1 MAVVT
6 KPPIVLT
13 MDEYE
18 RDWKPHGWQ
27 LIIIGP
33 TSTWRQDWGEWE
45 AIRDIVQNA
54 LDECEH
60 YTWGHD
66 SEGLYIRDAGK
77 GIAVADFLL
86 GPPKL
91 KPDYAR
97 GKYGEGMKIAALA
110 LLRKGYPVR
119 VETASREL
127 WIVFLEQKTNGH
139 AQTLAAFWRPYSRR
153 SGTVFHVIGYTG
165 SAFEDRFAVNL
176 PRSAIIAEGPSP
188 VTQPVRRF
196 NQLIRHKF
204 PVTEAEGWYEKGTGA
219 SRIFARDI
227 YMRDINSP
235 FSYNLWGFDM
245 APDRHGAKEE
255 QDMWTDMGRLWS
267 CVTKVDLLQEF
278 LRMVRMPPEVETDES
293 HSINMGSWD
302 MGREPVTGKDYA
314 DFIRENASAWKEAWG
329 RVCGDN
335 AVIRTDDRWDGTVKH
350 LGYMPVNVQWNVRDT
365 LARAI
370 MTDKDLVKASQERLR
385 EVEVIPAERLS
396 HRQRINLKLARAITD
411 EICRIRRVSA
421 VHAAI
426 IPPAS
431 DRVRTAG
438 MYSRTTGEIYIAS
451 DQLESARSTID
462 TVVHEIAH
470 HTSGAEDLEQAHAD
484 AMTDVASRVV
494 KETAGGKFD
503 ELLKEVTW

>member
-1 MAVVT
+1 MKVIT
-6 KPPIVLT
+6 KPPVVLT
-13 MDEYE
+13 TDEYE
-18 RDWKPHGWQ
+18 RDWKPQGWQ

-54 LDECEH
+54 LDECEY
-60 YTWGHD
+60 YTWGYD
-66 SEGLYIRDAGK
+66 GEGLYIRDSGK

-91 KPDYAR
+91 KPDWAR
-97 GKYGEGMKIAALA
+97 GKFGEGMKIAALA
-110 LLRKGYPVR
+110 LLRKGYSVR
-119 VETASREL
+119 VETAEREL
-127 WIVFLEQKTNGH
+127 WIVFLEQKTNGY
-139 AQTLAAFWRPYSRR
+139 AETLAALWRPYSRR
-153 SGTVFHVIGYTG
+153 SGTIFHIISYTG
-165 SAFEDRFAVNL
+165 PAFEDRFAVNL
-176 PRSAIIAEGPSP
+176 PRSTIIAEGPSP
-188 VTQPVRRF
+188 VMQPVRRF
-196 NQLIRHKF
+196 NQLIRQEF
-204 PVTEAEGWYEKGTGA
+204 QA

-227 YMRDINSP
+227 YMRDIKSP
-235 FSYNLWGFDM
+235 FSYNLWGFSM
-245 APDRHGAKEE
+245 APDRHGPKEE
-255 QDMWTDMGRLWS
+255 QDLWTDMGRLWT

-278 LRMVRMPPEVETDES
+278 LKMVRMPPLVETDES
-293 HSINMGSWD
+293 HNISMGAWD

-314 DFIRENASAWKEAWG
+314 DFIAENAPVWKEAWS
-329 RVCGDN
+329 RVCGEN

-350 LGYMPVNVQWNVRDT
+350 LGYTPLNVQRNVRDT

-385 EVEVIPAERLS
+385 EVEVIPAQRLS
-396 HRQRINLKLARAITD
+396 HRQRTNLKLAQAITD

-462 TVVHEIAH
+462 TVIHEIAH

-484 AMTDVASRVV
+484 AMTNVASRVV

>member
-6 KPPIVLT
+6 KPPVVLT
-13 MDEYE
+13 PEEYE
-18 RDWKPHGWQ
+18 KDWKPKGWQ

-54 LDECEH
+54 LDECER
-60 YTWGHD
+60 YTWGYD
-66 SEGLYIRDAGK
+66 SEGLYVRDAGK

-110 LLRKGYPVR
+110 LLRKGYSVR
-119 VETASREL
+119 VETTDREL
-127 WIVFLEQKTNGH
+127 WIVFLQQTTNGRVE
-139 AQTLAAFWRPYSRR
+139 TLAALWKPYSWR
-153 SGTVFHVIGYTG
+153 SGTVFHFIGYTG

-176 PRSAIIAEGPSP
+176 PRSAIVAEGPSP
-188 VTQPVRRF
+188 ATQPVRRF
-196 NQLIRHKF
+196 NQLIRYDF
-204 PVTEAEGWYEKGTGA
+204 PVTEASGWYEEGA
-219 SRIFARDI
+219 GRSRIFARDI
-227 YMRDINSP
+227 YMRDIKSP

-245 APDRHGAKEE
+245 APDRHGPKDE
-255 QDMWTDMGRLWS
+255 QSMWTDMGRLWS
-267 CVTKVDLLQEF
+267 CVTRVELLQEF
-278 LRMVRMPPEVETDES
+278 LQMVRMPPILETDES
-293 HSINMGSWD
+293 HSISMGAWD

-314 DFIRENASAWKEAWG
+314 DFIRENASVWKEAWR
-329 RVCGDN
+329 RVCGEN
-335 AVIRTDDRWDGTVKH
+335 AVIRTDDRWDGTIKH
-350 LGYMPVNVQWNVRDT
+350 LGYTAVNIQWHVRDT

-385 EVEVIPAERLS
+385 EAEIIPEDRLS
-396 HRQRINLKLARAITD
+396 RKQRTNLKLARAISED
-411 EICRIRRVSA
+411 ICRIRRVSA
-421 VHAAI
+421 VHASI

-438 MYSRTTGEIYIAS
+438 MYSRTTEEIYIAS

-462 TVVHEIAH
+462 TVIHEIAH

-484 AMTDVASRVV
+484 AMTNVASRVV

-503 ELLKEVTW
+503 ELLKEAIW

>member
-1 MAVVT
+1 MEVAARPPVVIT
-6 KPPIVLT
+6 PE
-13 MDEYE
+13 EYE
-18 RDWKPHGWQ
+18 RDWKPRGWR

-54 LDECEH
+54 LDECER
-60 YTWGHD
+60 YAWGYD
-66 SEGLYIRDAGK
+66 GEGFYIKDTGK

-110 LLRKGYPVR
+110 LLRKGYSVR
-119 VETASREL
+119 VETVDREI
-127 WIVFLEQKTNGH
+127 WIIFLQQTTNGRVE
-139 AQTLAAFWRPYSRR
+139 TLAALWKPYSRR
-153 SGTVFHVIGYTG
+153 NGTVFHVIGYKGT
-165 SAFEDRFAVNL
+165 SFEDRFAVNL
-176 PRSAIIAEGPSP
+176 PRAAVIAEGPSP
-188 VTQPVRRF
+188 VTEPVRRF
-196 NQLIRHKF
+196 NQLIRHEF
-204 PVTEAEGWYEKGTGA
+204 PVVEPSGWHDRGA
-219 SRIFARDI
+219 GQSRIFARDI
-227 YMRDINSP
+227 YMRDINSS

-245 APDRHGAKEE
+245 APDRHGPREE
-255 QDMWTDMGRLWS
+255 PELWTDIGRLWS
-267 CVTKVDLLQEF
+267 CVTKADLLEEF
-278 LRMVRMPPEVETDES
+278 LKMVHMPPLLETDES
-293 HSINMGSWD
+293 HSINMGAWN

-314 DFIRENASAWKEAWG
+314 DFVADNASVWKEAWR
-329 RVCGDN
+329 RVCGDS

-350 LGYMPVNVQWNVRDT
+350 LGYTPVNIQWHVRDT

-370 MTDKDLVKASQERLR
+370 LTDRDLIKASQERLR
-385 EVEVIPAERLS
+385 EAEVVPDDRLS
-396 HRQRINLKLARAITD
+396 RKQRGNLKLARAIAD
-411 EICRIRRVSA
+411 DICRIRKVAA

-438 MYSRTTGEIYIAS
+438 MYSRTTSEIFIAS

-462 TVVHEIAH
+462 TVIHEIAH
-470 HTSGAEDLEQAHAD
+470 HTSGAEDLEQSHAD
-484 AMTDVASRVV
+484 AMTEVPSRVV

>member
-13 MDEYE
+13 PDEYE
-18 RDWKPHGWQ
+18 KNWKPLGWQ

-54 LDECEH
+54 LDECER
-60 YTWGHD
+60 YTWGYD

-91 KPDYAR
+91 KPDHAR

-110 LLRKGYPVR
+110 LLRKGFSVR
-119 VETASREL
+119 VETADREL
-127 WIVFLEQKTNGH
+127 WIIFLQQTTNGH
-139 AQTLAAFWRPYSRR
+139 VETLASLWKPYSRR
-153 SGTVFHVIGYTG
+153 SGTVFHFIGYNGT
-165 SAFEDRFAVNL
+165 AFEDRFAVNL
-176 PRSAIIAEGPSP
+176 PRSVIVAEGPSP

-196 NQLIRHKF
+196 NQLIRYDF
-204 PVTEAEGWYEKGTGA
+204 QVTEASGWYEEGA
-219 SRIFARDI
+219 GRSRIFARDI
-227 YMRDINSP
+227 YMRDIKSP

-245 APDRHGAKEE
+245 APDRHGPKDE
-255 QDMWTDMGRLWS
+255 QSMWTDMGRLWS
-267 CVTKVDLLQEF
+267 CVTKVELLQEF
-278 LRMVRMPPEVETDES
+278 LQMVRMPPLVETDES

-314 DFIRENASAWKEAWG
+314 DFIRENVSVWKEAWR
-329 RVCGDN
+329 RVCGEN

-350 LGYMPVNVQWNVRDT
+350 LGYTAVNIQWHVRDT

-385 EVEVIPAERLS
+385 EAEIIPDDGLS
-396 HRQRINLKLARAITD
+396 RKQRTNLKLARAITED
-411 EICRIRRVSA
+411 ICRIRRVSA

-438 MYSRTTGEIYIAS
+438 MYSRTTEEIYIAS

-462 TVVHEIAH
+462 TVIHEIAH

-484 AMTDVASRVV
+484 AMTNVASRVV
-494 KETAGGKFD
+494 KETAAGKFD
-503 ELLKEVTW
+503 EILKEVTW

>member
-13 MDEYE
+13 PEEYE
-18 RDWKPHGWQ
+18 RDWKPQGWQ

-54 LDECEH
+54 LDECER
-60 YTWGHD
+60 YTWGYD
-66 SEGLYIRDAGK
+66 DDGLYIRDAGK

-110 LLRKGYPVR
+110 LLRKGYSVR
-119 VETASREL
+119 VETADREL
-127 WIVFLEQKTNGH
+127 WIIFLQQTTNGH
-139 AQTLAAFWRPYSRR
+139 VETLAALWKPYSRR
-153 SGTVFHVIGYTG
+153 SGTVFHFIGYTD

-176 PRSAIIAEGPSP
+176 PRSAIISEGPSP
-188 VTQPVRRF
+188 VIQPVRRF
-196 NQLIRHKF
+196 NQLIRHDF
-204 PVTEAEGWYEKGTGA
+204 PISESSGWYEKGTGA

-227 YMRDINSP
+227 YMRDIKSP

-245 APDRHGAKEE
+245 APDRHGPKEE

-267 CVTKVDLLQEF
+267 CVTKVELLQEF
-278 LRMVRMPPEVETDES
+278 LQMVRMPPLIETDES
-293 HSINMGSWD
+293 HNISMGAWD
-302 MGREPVTGKDYA
+302 MGRESVTGKDYA
-314 DFIRENASAWKEAWG
+314 DFVRDNAPAWKEAWR
-329 RVCGDN
+329 RVCGEN
-335 AVIRTDDRWDGTVKH
+335 AVIRTDDRWDGTIKH
-350 LGYMPVNVQWNVRDT
+350 LGYTAVNVQWNVRDT

-370 MTDKDLVKASQERLR
+370 PTDKDLVKASQERLR
-385 EVEVIPAERLS
+385 EAEIIPDDRLS
-396 HRQRINLKLARAITD
+396 RKQRTNLKLARAITD
-411 EICRIRRVSA
+411 DICRIRKVSA

-438 MYSRTTGEIYIAS
+438 MYSRTTEEIYIAS

-462 TVVHEIAH
+462 TVIHEIAH

-484 AMTDVASRVV
+484 AMTNVASRVV
-494 KETAGGKFD
+494 KETAAGKFD
-503 ELLKEVTW
+503 EILKEVTW